1 MHKHIDGRVPKW
13 TLDSLDSFILSSGKY
28 ILVLAIASAAS
39 TTTTYAFDV
48 EGIMHLSSV

>member
-1 MHKHIDGRVPKW
+1 MHKHIDRRVPKW

-28 ILVLAIASAAS
+28 ILAIASAAS